1 MSDQPDT
8 KPEAARPVA
17 RTENLTDIAVVAARR
32 RKTGEVGVCI
42 AIPPSQLNL
51 VNGRLCGG
59 MTRDMAIEF
68 AERILHVVLHG
79 EDTAPPKPNRS

>member
-17 RTENLTDIAVVAARR
+17 QIKNITDIAVVAARH
-32 RKTGEVGVCI
+32 RKTGEVGVGI
-42 AIPPSQLNL
+42 AIQQDQLKL
-51 VNGRLCGG
+51 VSGRLCGG